1 MLFPV
6 LYKDT
11 DRRAH
16 TNTEISRRSGTG
28 YLESGSETWKTF
40 YNSSGTLQ
48 SAPLSDSDE
57 HTNTHTHTKLHTHPQ
72 KENYNKFTVE
82 YIYKFT
88 EKI

>member
-16 TNTEISRRSGTG
+16 TNTEISRRSSTG

-57 HTNTHTHTKLHTHPQ
+57 HTNTHTRAYKITHSPTEGKLQ
-72 KENYNKFTVE
+72 
-82 YIYKFT
+82 
-88 EKI
+88 